1 MKTKKLAFQLFH
13 SDTLET
19 MKKFCFAVIL
29 SVSALT
35 TCHAQ
40 RIVDGD
46 MLHVYTKNSTE
57 ATLYQL
63 DDIRKITFSE
73 KGVRVWN
80 TGWPTEF
87 PYTKVDI
94 ITFRD
99 RKSIRPTDV
108 ETIPIDNNSIRIS
121 YNKNN
126 DVLTVKSD
134 AFMDAVVIYN
144 SQGQQI
150 SADNIKRQLY
160 RISMKNVGQGVYVV
174 KARGQQGE
182 VIKKI
187 VK

>member
-1 MKTKKLAFQLFH
+1 MKSKNLLSHLPHA
-13 SDTLET
+13 DVLES
-19 MKKFCFAVIL
+19 MRYFVLVVIL
-29 SVSALT
+29 IMLVPV

-40 RIVDGD
+40 RTVDGD
-46 MLHVYTKNSTE
+46 MLYLYTKNSTE
-57 ATLYQL
+57 PSLYQM

-87 PYTKVDI
+87 PYTKVNI

-99 RKSIRPTDV
+99 RKSIRPTGV
-108 ETIPIDNNSIRIS
+108 ETIPIDNNNIRIG
-121 YNKNN
+121 YNKSN
-126 DVLTVKSD
+126 DILTVKSD
-134 AFMDAVVIYN
+134 AFMDGVVIYN

>member
-1 MKTKKLAFQLFH
+1 MKTNNNTFH
-13 SDTLET
+13 LLHADVLEA
-19 MKKFCFAVIL
+19 MRYFVPVVIL
-29 SVSALT
+29 IMLVPV

-40 RIVDGD
+40 RTVDGD
-46 MLHVYTKNSTE
+46 MLYVYTKNSTE
-57 ATLYQL
+57 PSLYQM

-87 PYTKVDI
+87 PYNKVNI

-99 RKSIRPTDV
+99 RKSIRPTGV
-108 ETIPIDNNSIRIS
+108 ETIPIDNNNIRIG

-126 DVLTVKSD
+126 DILTVKSD
-134 AFMDAVVIYN
+134 AFMDGVVIYN

-160 RISMKNVGQGVYVV
+160 RISLKNVGQGVYVV
-174 KARGQQGE
+174 KARGQQSE
-182 VIKKI
+182 TIKKI

>member
-1 MKTKKLAFQLFH
+1 MKTTYLLSYLPHSELF
-13 SDTLET
+13 ET
-19 MKKFCFAVIL
+19 MNKVFQML
-29 SVSALT
+29 ALFMVASI

-40 RIVDGD
+40 RTVDGD
-46 MLHVYTKNSTE
+46 MLYVYTKNSTE
-57 ATLYQL
+57 PSLYQM

-87 PYTKVDI
+87 PYTKVNI

-99 RKSIRPTDV
+99 RKSIRPTGV
-108 ETIPIDNNSIRIS
+108 ETIPIDNNDIRIG
-121 YNKNN
+121 YNKSN
-126 DVLTVKSD
+126 DILTVKSD
-134 AFMDAVVIYN
+134 AFMDGVVIYN

-160 RISMKNVGQGVYVV
+160 RISLKNVGQGVYVV
-174 KARGQQGE
+174 KARGQQSE
-182 VIKKI
+182 TIKKI

>member
-1 MKTKKLAFQLFH
+1 MKTKKSILHQFH
-13 SDTLET
+13 SET
-19 MKKFCFAVIL
+19 IGAMCKVAMVAIL
-29 SVSALT
+29 FLSASAI
-35 TCHAQ
+35 CHAQ
-40 RIVDGD
+40 RTVDGD

-87 PYTKVDI
+87 PYNKVNI

-99 RKSIRPTDV
+99 RKSIRPTGV
-108 ETIPIDNNSIRIS
+108 ETIPIDNNSIRIG
-121 YNKNN
+121 YNKSN

-134 AFMDAVVIYN
+134 AFMDGIVIYN

-150 SADNIKRQLY
+150 SADNTKRQLY
-160 RISMKNVGQGVYVV
+160 RISLKNVGQGVYVV
-174 KARGQQGE
+174 KARGQQSE
-182 VIKKI
+182 TIKKI